1 MIHIEPSSVFEARRF
16 NNECSIPS
24 AHCRSVDSVR
34 IASHGPTT
42 NEPELCCN
50 RSGRLTVSILN
61 LLLSKDLLFFVL
73 KLIFARI
80 QIELATQNP
89 SEVKKAM
96 SAPAMAALPLMDFG
110 LQAQSEFE

>member
-1 MIHIEPSSVFEARRF
+1 MTHIQSQEAFGKMQCITVGMSLERIEPSSVFEARRF

-80 QIELATQNP
+80 QIELATQIHRR
-89 SEVKKAM
+89 
-96 SAPAMAALPLMDFG
+96 
-110 LQAQSEFE
+110 